1 MRNSIGKA
9 GVAKVVKPH
18 QDNPA
23 LWVWTVE
30 TQYFE
35 LLDGFKRDAHAEK
48 KKVRGDVRSRPFSS
62 VPRLQHNL
70 FAQVEKNRMIIEGFA
85 LAKVER
91 EKAQVQRNIALKAS
105 RKAREADHRALGV
118 FRVVQV
124 RVCRQCIWH
133 HKRLLVRN

>member
-1 MRNSIGKA
+1 MTQLLEEYGSILRNSIGKA

-62 VPRLQHNL
+62 VPTAP
-70 FAQVEKNRMIIEGFA
+70 AQPVCAG
-85 LAKVER
+85 
-91 EKAQVQRNIALKAS
+91 
-105 RKAREADHRALGV
+105 RKEQNDHRRIRLG
-118 FRVVQV
+118 QS
-124 RVCRQCIWH
+124 
-133 HKRLLVRN
+133 